1 MTAANWLDEPGGE
14 RAHRRRSGRKVLAVV
29 NRSLA
34 LASAALLVTVAA
46 KAQDWTVIGW
56 NNLGMHCMDP
66 DYSVFALL
74 PPYNTL
80 EAQVIDADGHLV
92 RAADGASVTY
102 EATADPDGS
111 RNSTSIGKTNF
122 WDFAPALFGVA
133 LPPDVGLAGAAMPG
147 ADNVP
152 QPLGFH
158 AEDDAFRAEGIPIT
172 PHDDAGNVN
181 SYPLMHVVARDADGS
196 IRASTDV
203 VLPVSEELNCRAC
216 HISDGSLAAQP
227 AEGWVHDPDPERDTR
242 LNILLLHD
250 DRNLA
255 NPTYDAALATAGYD
269 AAGLYATATA
279 GHPILCA
286 RCHLTN
292 ALPGSGIVGISPL
305 TQAVHRRMALVLD
318 PLTGA
323 LLDDVNNRS
332 ACYRCHPG
340 SVTRCLR
347 GAMGAA
353 VAADGTLAIQC
364 QSCHGSMRDLAA
376 TGRTGWLDEPNCQ
389 SCHTG
394 TAVNNNGQIRY
405 LTVFDS
411 DGTPR
416 QAIDQTFATTADTPA
431 PGFSLFRYS
440 IGHGGL
446 RCEAC
451 HGPTHAEYPSLQAN
465 DNLQSEQLQGHVGVL
480 ADCTAC
486 HATTPSTVDG
496 GPHGMHPIG
505 AGWLEAHQDAAD
517 EGGATRCQACHGL
530 DYRGTV
536 LSRAQGER
544 ILDTD
549 FGRKDFWRGFEIGCY
564 TCHRGPGGGEANP
577 NRAPVCA
584 DGHAVTLVDAP
595 VAIALD
601 ASDPDGD
608 GLNLRIV
615 DQGQHGTVGLD
626 GATARYIPETGFT
639 GQDTFTFTA
648 SDGSTDGNLASVTV
662 TVGGALCAGDCNGD
676 GQVEI
681 DELVRGIDIALD
693 LLTLDQCPVFD
704 GSGDGTVTIDE
715 LVRAITAA
723 LHGC

>member
-1 MTAANWLDEPGGE
+1 M
-14 RAHRRRSGRKVLAVV
+14 V
-29 NRSLA
+29 NRSIA
-34 LASAALLVTVAA
+34 LASMVLLVAA
-46 KAQDWTVIGW
+46 AAMGQDWTVIGW

-66 DYSVFALL
+66 DYGVFALL

-80 EAQVIDADGHLV
+80 EVQLIDADGHLV
-92 RAADGASVTY
+92 RAPDGVSVTY
-102 EATADPDGS
+102 EAVADPDGS

-133 LPPDVGLAGAAMPG
+133 LAPDVGLAGSAMPG

-152 QPLGFH
+152 QPMGFH
-158 AEDDAFRAEGIPIT
+158 AEDNAFRAEGIPIT

-181 SYPLMHVVARDADGS
+181 SYPLMHVVARDAAGS

-242 LNILLLHD
+242 LNILRLHD
-250 DRNLA
+250 DRTLA
-255 NPTYDAALATAGYD
+255 NPTFDAALATAGYD
-269 AAGLYATATA
+269 AAGLYATATG

-286 RCHLTN
+286 RCHLSN
-292 ALPGSGIVGISPL
+292 ALPGSGIAGISPL
-305 TQAVHRRMALVLD
+305 TQAVHLRMALVVD
-318 PLTGA
+318 PLTGT
-323 LLDDVNNRS
+323 LLDDVGNRS

-353 VAADGTLAIQC
+353 VAPDGTLAIQC

-376 TGRTGWLDEPNCQ
+376 SGRTGWLDEPNCQ

-394 TAVNNNGQIRY
+394 TAANNNGQIRY
-405 LTVFDS
+405 LSVFDS
-411 DGTPR
+411 DGAVR

-431 PGFSLFRYS
+431 SGVSLFRYS

-451 HGPTHAEYPSLQAN
+451 HGPTHAEYPSLQRN

-486 HATTPSTVDG
+486 HATTPTTIDG

-505 AGWLEAHQDAAD
+505 SVWLEAHQNAAD
-517 EGGATRCQACHGL
+517 EGGATRCQACHGV

-544 ILDTD
+544 IFETD
-549 FGRKDFWRGFEIGCY
+549 FGRKDFWRGFQIGCY
-564 TCHRGPGGGEANP
+564 TCHRGPGGGDANP
-577 NRAPVCA
+577 NRAPLCT
-584 DGHAVTLVDAP
+584 DGQAVTLVDAP
-595 VAIALD
+595 VAVALD

-608 GLNLRIV
+608 SLQLRIV
-615 DQGQHGTVGLD
+615 DQAQHGTVGLD
-626 GATARYIPETGFT
+626 GATARYIPEPGFT

-648 SDGSTDGNLASVTV
+648 SDGSTDGNLASVAV

-676 GQVEI
+676 RQVEI
-681 DELVRGIDIALD
+681 DELVRGIDIALG
-693 LLTLDQCPVFD
+693 LVTLDQCPVFD
-704 GSGDGTVTIDE
+704 GNGDGTVTIDE
-715 LVRAITAA
+715 LLRAIAAA